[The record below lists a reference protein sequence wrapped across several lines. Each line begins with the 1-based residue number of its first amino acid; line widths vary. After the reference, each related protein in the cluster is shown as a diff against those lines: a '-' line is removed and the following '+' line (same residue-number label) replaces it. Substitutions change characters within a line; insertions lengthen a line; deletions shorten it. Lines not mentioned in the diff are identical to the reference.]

1 MKSEVYIALGVGLIL
16 GALLMSMSS
25 TLALNLNIEER
36 ARDLGMVYPE
46 EVRVNLNEGEN
57 EE

>member
-1 MKSEVYIALGVGLIL
+1 MYIALGVGLIL

>member
-46 EVRVNLNEGEN
+46 EVRVNLNEEEN